1 MKFFALAA
9 VAALAALSVQG
20 IDPVVGQSARDT
32 SPLQVI
38 DGVIA
43 CRAVAVAAERLAC
56 YDAAAV
62 ALAKAQ
68 DAKEIAIVSRADVRE
83 ARRGLFGFSTP
94 RIRLFSGRKDGPDD
108 EEISEIASTIT
119 AYRMGPSGY
128 VFTLADGAVWAQT
141 EGDFLR
147 EPKNSQEIK
156 IKRGAFGSYF
166 ARVQGG
172 RAVRVKR
179 RE

>member
-1 MKFFALAA
+1 MTRHRPYLLATLAVLGPSPALAQNPQA
-9 VAALAALSVQG
+9 GS
-20 IDPVVGQSARDT
+20 PVK
-32 SPLQVI
+32 VI
-38 DGVIA
+38 EGVIE
-43 CRAVAVAAERLAC
+43 CRAVAQAAERLAC

-68 DAKEIAIVSRADVRE
+68 DAKEIATVSSADVRE

-94 RIRLFSGRKDGPDD
+94 RIKLFGASKDGAGQD
-108 EEISEIASTIT
+108 INEIASTIVGHRT
-119 AYRMGPSGY
+119 GQRGY
-128 VFTLADGAVWAQT
+128 VFTLADGSVWAQS

-147 EPKNSQEIK
+147 EPKRDQEIK

-179 RE
+179 IE

>member
-1 MKFFALAA
+1 MRFFTLAA
-9 VAALAALSVQG
+9 MAALAVQG
-20 IDPVVGQSARDT
+20 FEPARGRDASDD
-32 SPLQVI
+32 SPLQVV
-38 DGVIA
+38 DRVIE
-43 CRAVAVAAERLAC
+43 CRAVGQAAERLAC
-56 YDAAAV
+56 YDAAAA
-62 ALAKAQ
+62 ALARAQ
-68 DAKEIAIVSRADVRE
+68 DAKQIAIVSSADVRE

-94 RIRLFSGRKDGPDD
+94 RIRLFSGRKDGATEQID
-108 EEISEIASTIT
+108 EIVSSISN
-119 AYRMGPSGY
+119 YRMGQNGY

-147 EPKNSQEIK
+147 EPKSNQEIV

-179 RE
+179 LE